1 MTGCE
6 PSTTNARRLTPH
18 TLLLMDKK
26 AQKRIELLRK
36 KINDVQQRLA
46 GARKQ
51 MDDPEEVGQ
60 LEKEL
65 AAAKAEIEKLK
76 SS

>member
-1 MTGCE
+1 
-6 PSTTNARRLTPH
+6 
-18 TLLLMDKK
+18 MDKK

-36 KINDVQQRLA
+36 KINDTQQRLA

-51 MDDPEEVGQ
+51 MDDPSEVEQ
-60 LEKEL
+60 LEAEI

-76 SS
+76 VL